1 MNLKIN
7 QRQLQILPIQIPIYN
22 WTIVILV
29 GTQDD
34 AESYISSIEEVR
46 MPAQEYG
53 IQDAA
58 CYQYSSTIYVWIQSN
73 VSISILC
80 HEVAHA
86 TFYLMETVHLDITD
100 QEAFCYLFEYI
111 LNECLKVDE
120 LYIQMVPSDQVS
132 TLEDTPQSSV
142 TKESV

>member
-1 MNLKIN
+1 MNLTVTQK
-7 QRQLQILPIQIPIYN
+7 QLQILPIKIPIYN
-22 WTIVILV
+22 WTIVFLI
-29 GTQDD
+29 GSQEN
-34 AESYISSIEEVR
+34 AESYISSIEEVKII
-46 MPAQEYG
+46 PQDFG

-58 CYQYSSTIYVWIQSN
+58 CYQYSSIIYIWIQQY
-73 VSISILC
+73 VSISVLC
-80 HEVAHA
+80 HEIAHA

-120 LYIQMVPSDQVS
+120 LCIQMVPSDQVS
-132 TLEDTPQSSV
+132 TLEDTLQSSV

>member
-1 MNLKIN
+1 
-7 QRQLQILPIQIPIYN
+7 
-22 WTIVILV
+22 
-29 GTQDD
+29 
-34 AESYISSIEEVR
+34 

-73 VSISILC
+73 VSISVLC
-80 HEVAHA
+80 HEIAHA
-86 TFYLMETVHLDITD
+86 TFYLTD

-111 LNECLKVDE
+111 LNECLKVNE
-120 LYIQMVPSDQVS
+120 LCIQMVPSDQVS
-132 TLEDTPQSSV
+132 TLEDTLQSSV